1 MPSSIHT
8 KKNTSSL
15 KPHRVLKS
23 GRRPGQ
29 TSRNGRGLKYN
40 SSKRDNSI
48 SHVVAKSGLAL
59 LTLENSEALV
69 NARRKEKKTPKREAY
84 RAAKKAARR
93 ERGAAKAGMAV
104 EESGMG
110 TVEGAAPVLTVDT
123 KSGAQKKKKKAALKE
138 LARKVKLEQQQGDV
152 EMEC

>member
-8 KKNTSSL
+8 KKNNL

-40 SSKRDNSI
+40 SSKRDTSI
-48 SHVVAKSGLAL
+48 SHVVEKSGLAL

-69 NARRKEKKTPKREAY
+69 NARRKEKKKPKREAY

-110 TVEGAAPVLTVDT
+110 TVEEAGRRRFFWASVQERMIWGPTRTGVA
-123 KSGAQKKKKKAALKE
+123 SI
-138 LARKVKLEQQQGDV
+138 GDHV
-152 EMEC
+152 WDRGKHA